1 MAKEDAKG
9 YRTQNPA
16 TGEVLQSYDQISDA
30 ELAKVL
36 DSGQQAAAE
45 WAATSVE
52 ERAQIAHKVGD
63 LFIQKKEEL
72 GRIIAEEMGKPL
84 EESVGEAEFSGEIF
98 NYYAQN
104 GPELLAD
111 QANEEAVIQRR
122 PLGMLLGIMPWNYP
136 YYQVARFVAPNLVTG
151 NTIILKHAEI
161 CAHSART
168 IEEIFEEAGVPSDV
182 FQVVFASHEQVSTI
196 IEDKRVQGISLT
208 GSERAG
214 AIVAEQAGRNLKK
227 VVLELGGSDP
237 FVVLSS
243 DDPRQIARD
252 ALAIRLENT
261 GQACNS
267 NKRLIV
273 MEDIYDEFVD
283 ELVKGV
289 KDLQPGDPQQLQEGE
304 YSALS
309 SYSARDT
316 LLAQLDQLVADGA
329 RVLVG
334 GKAPD
339 AEGAYVAPAVLVDI
353 NREAD
358 SYYQELFGPVV
369 SVYKVSSAE
378 EALELANDTQFGLG
392 SSVYSTDPEEALQ
405 VGEKLQAGM
414 VGVNGQ
420 APETAHSPFGG
431 VKRSGYGRELGPLG
445 IDEFVNKRL
454 FYVNK

>member
-16 TGEVLQSYDQISDA
+16 TGEVLQKYDQISDG

-36 DSGQQAAAE
+36 EQGHKAAAK
-45 WAATSVE
+45 WARTAVA
-52 ERAQIAHKVGD
+52 ERAKIAHKVGD
-63 LFIQKKEEL
+63 AFIQKKEEL

-84 EESVGEAEFSGEIF
+84 EESIGEAEFSGEIF
-98 NYYAQN
+98 NYYAEN

-111 QANEEAVIQRR
+111 QKNEEAVVQRR

-151 NTIILKHAEI
+151 NTIVLKHAEI
-161 CAHSART
+161 CAHSALS
-168 IEEIFEEAGVPSDV
+168 IAQILQDAGVPQGV
-182 FQVVFASHEQVSTI
+182 FQVVFASHEQIATV
-196 IEDKRVQGISLT
+196 IEDPRVQGISLT

-214 AIVAEQAGRNLKK
+214 AIVAEQAGRKLKK

-243 DDPRQIARD
+243 EDPRQIARD

-273 MEDIYDEFVD
+273 MDKIYDEFVE

-289 KDLQPGDPQQLQEGE
+289 KDLKPGDPQHLEQGE

-309 SYSARDT
+309 SFSARKT
-316 LLAQLDQLVADGA
+316 LLEQLDQLTSDGA
-329 RVLVG
+329 RLLVG
-334 GKAPD
+334 GSAPD

-353 NREAD
+353 NREAE
-358 SYYQELFGPVV
+358 SYYQELFGPVL
-369 SVYKVSSAE
+369 SVYKVSSEE

-392 SSVYSTDPEEALQ
+392 SSVYSTDLEQAERF
-405 VGEKLQAGM
+405 GEQLQAGM